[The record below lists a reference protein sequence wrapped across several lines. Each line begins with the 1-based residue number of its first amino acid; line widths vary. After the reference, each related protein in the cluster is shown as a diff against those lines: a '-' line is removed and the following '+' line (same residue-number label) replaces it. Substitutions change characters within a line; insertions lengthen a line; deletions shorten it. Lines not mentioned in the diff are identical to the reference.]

1 MWRVLWGPCDSLLI
15 SCPRLIGAGANL
27 DPLLLSPLSSSHRA
41 LSSHSQVSRSGLTVG
56 DCMHTSLAKILL
68 GLKETLDKLLTWV
81 PINISGRFP
90 GHWAMGPTSVLLIFP
105 AQHRRAHLSRAYNF
119 RKSQARV
126 AHPSAAVSVEIMAPM
141 GS

>member
-1 MWRVLWGPCDSLLI
+1 
-15 SCPRLIGAGANL
+15 
-27 DPLLLSPLSSSHRA
+27 
-41 LSSHSQVSRSGLTVG
+41 
-56 DCMHTSLAKILL
+56 MHTSLAKILL

-119 RKSQARV
+119 RKRISEIP
-126 AHPSAAVSVEIMAPM
+126 AHYGYEDLVSEKAGQLIWNMNTQKLESVYSISTAYPSNILPLTRF
-141 GS
+141 